1 MSTSAIKASGA
12 VQQLN
17 SINNILKATDENKVF
32 SGFGGVIGLRM
43 AQVADMI
50 GIGGK
55 DNAEKISNTRA
66 TIQGLAQMTLAG
78 RQEMK
83 GQGAIT
89 EGESAL
95 AEKAVSGKIEDL
107 TVAEIQQIA
116 RTSERVA
123 RFNLAKHET
132 MLGTLKNNPDFA
144 PLAPFYE
151 SGPVPESYV
160 LKKDRKAAPTAT
172 QTSGYS
178 DKGKEARYQAWKA
191 ANP

>member
-1 MSTSAIKASGA
+1 
-12 VQQLN
+12 
-17 SINNILKATDENKVF
+17 
-32 SGFGGVIGLRM
+32 
-43 AQVADMI
+43 
-50 GIGGK
+50 
-55 DNAEKISNTRA
+55 
-66 TIQGLAQMTLAG
+66 
-78 RQEMK
+78 MK

-160 LKKDRKAAPTAT
+160 LKKDRKVAPAATTSPSGSVKKYNPAT
-172 QTSGYS
+172 
-178 DKGKEARYQAWKA
+178 GKIE
-191 ANP
+191 